1 MTAGGIGVTLAT
13 GGSSAET
20 GNPNRTVSVA
30 DYSVTGDN
38 LEATIWEARNK
49 INKESTAE
57 IGLNLNNTSNKSTIF
72 SFTCE
77 NSVNA
82 IKGERN
88 RGNVHAVLVGSLNSW
103 ESKDGKW
110 FVTEDEIYPDDPN
123 QDVSTTLQK
132 DQSYRMQYQLW
143 AREGNPYL
151 PPGTYTFSR
160 DLSVDNKAEQLSMR
174 IDVETK

>member
-1 MTAGGIGVTLAT
+1 MNRRKYLRQVTAGGIGVTLAT

-20 GNPNRTVSVA
+20 GNPNRTVSVT

-38 LEATIWEARNK
+38 LEATIWGTRNK
-49 INKESTAE
+49 INKEYTAE

-88 RGNVHAVLVGSLNSW
+88 RG
-103 ESKDGKW
+103 
-110 FVTEDEIYPDDPN
+110 
-123 QDVSTTLQK
+123 
-132 DQSYRMQYQLW
+132 
-143 AREGNPYL
+143 
-151 PPGTYTFSR
+151 
-160 DLSVDNKAEQLSMR
+160 
-174 IDVETK
+174 